1 MLKLIMCE
9 FWKLKRKKLF
19 YISFLTTF
27 LMPIAYA
34 VIIQE
39 RSLDNMMSVVK
50 EENGFLLLMSLTVIL
65 GANLFFGEHDDDTLK
80 NLLCIPVAG
89 GRLVMAKMT
98 VLLLFD
104 VGYLL
109 ASYIVALPLVLFSGG
124 ALAGW
129 QKELALTLGTGV
141 LLWAASMPC
150 ILLVVW
156 ANRSYIIS
164 VIIAFAYT
172 ILSYILQISDSVMM
186 VPLGCNVQTF
196 LPIPLMKRWL
206 YQYHSLEGI
215 GEEALAFY
223 QRFQPYFVRTPVIFG
238 ILGLEAVIC
247 MALII
252 HVWRRQKV

>member
-1 MLKLIMCE
+1 MLKLLVCE

-27 LMPIAYA
+27 IMPIAYA
-34 VIIQE
+34 AILSE
-39 RSLDNMMSVVK
+39 RSLDNMASVVR
-50 EENGFLLLMSLTVIL
+50 EENGFLLLLPLSVVLA
-65 GANLFFGEHDDDTLK
+65 ANLFFGEHDDDTLK

-89 GRLVMAKMT
+89 GRLVMAKMA

-109 ASYIVALPLVLFSGG
+109 ASYIAGFLLVLFSGG
-124 ALAGW
+124 VPAGW
-129 QKELALTLGTGV
+129 QKELVLTLGTGI

-172 ILSYILQISDSVMM
+172 VLSYILQISDSVMM
-186 VPLGCNVQTF
+186 IPLGCNVQTF

-206 YQYHSLEGI
+206 YQYHQMEGAS
-215 GEEALAFY
+215 GEALAFY
-223 QRFQPYFVRTPVIFG
+223 QRFCPYFVTTPVIFG
-238 ILGLEAVIC
+238 ILGAEAVIC

-252 HVWRRQKV
+252 HVWRRKSV